1 MFLLLVLLLV
11 ISLQIDV
18 GAIAV
23 FKIRSLVYCIALMCG
38 EKRDMCFDREPN
50 HAQQKESPDVL
61 RVVV

>member
-38 EKRDMCFDREPN
+38 EKRDMCFDRDNLPPILLLLFR
-50 HAQQKESPDVL
+50 A
-61 RVVV
+61 